1 MTKRKLSKEPTPGE
15 QREEKG
21 GGERDRL
28 IPRICTQPHMKPH

>member
-21 GGERDRL
+21 GGESIFTFIFYL
-28 IPRICTQPHMKPH
+28 SVL